1 MEECCSAV
9 INNCKNPENGK
20 AFQDWYLSKGLA
32 LYEQF
37 GYYNYPCNP
46 EVHVNET
53 AEQYLPLLKDAGID
67 YQWAADNYDR
77 LVEEWDAK
85 ISNN

>member
-1 MEECCSAV
+1 M
-9 INNCKNPENGK
+9 
-20 AFQDWYLSKGLA
+20 
-32 LYEQF
+32 
-37 GYYNYPCNP
+37 
-46 EVHVNET
+46 NET

-77 LVEEWDAK
+77 LVEEWDAQ